1 MSLDFE
7 NILEFDQYT
16 RNLRYHSVNILAVPS
31 NIYIL
36 NDIGQTRF
44 YDHPID
50 LRERFPGN
58 QVCPSL

>member
-31 NIYIL
+31 NTYIL

-50 LRERFPGN
+50 LRE
-58 QVCPSL
+58 